1 MLSRILATIGIS
13 LLAGGLL
20 AVAAACHPTPSSP
33 EAQVRAVIATAER
46 AAEEKDIKTL
56 KRMVADGYRDD
67 DGNQKAD
74 LVRLLAYHLLRN
86 ESIHLLTR
94 VRTVE
99 FPSAERGAV
108 TVFVA
113 MAGREI
119 AAADLL
125 AQLHADLYR
134 FDLDL
139 VSAGAGAWTLSRAR
153 WRPAVI
159 DDFAD

>member
-1 MLSRILATIGIS
+1 MTADRRRAWCT
-13 LLAGGLL
+13 GLL
-20 AVAAACHPTPSSP
+20 VLAAACRATPSSP
-33 EAQVRAVIATAER
+33 ETQVRAAIAAAER
-46 AAEEKDIKTL
+46 AAEQKDVKTL
-56 KRMVADGYRDD
+56 KRLIADDYRDD
-67 DGNQKAD
+67 DGNRKAD
-74 LVRLLAYHLLRN
+74 LIRLLAYHLLRN
-86 ESIHLLTR
+86 QSIHLLTR

-99 FPSAERGAV
+99 CGDAGRAAA

-113 MAGREI
+113 MAGRDI

-153 WRPAVI
+153 WRPAVM
-159 DDFAD
+159 DDFADGAAGQ